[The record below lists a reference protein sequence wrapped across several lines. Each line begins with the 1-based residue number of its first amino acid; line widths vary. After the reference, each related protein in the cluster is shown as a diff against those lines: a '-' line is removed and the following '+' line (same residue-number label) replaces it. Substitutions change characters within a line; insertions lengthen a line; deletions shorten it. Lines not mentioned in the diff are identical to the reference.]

1 MGTTF
6 LNTMAHNSKPQPVI
20 VSGFSSQPLAAEI
33 AAAMGSRVL
42 DVIRKQFNDKEIQT
56 TITESVRAL
65 EVIVIASASGD
76 PNKQE
81 KEARLLMRAANR
93 SGARK
98 VTLVLPYM
106 WYGRSDDSWDERNAP
121 ALVDTIESLRWHC
134 DSVVIA
140 DPHNA
145 ILTREKFLDTGCK
158 VKDCTIVHFAY
169 LAAMQLK
176 SMIASGLLSKETLLF
191 SHADAG
197 STKRIG
203 VSFRACLYNVL
214 GMSRNPHEDDW
225 AQGLKDREKTT
236 GKSKI
241 KGFSMPVE
249 GKDVVIFEDLIS
261 SGGTACDLAELLK
274 KKGARSVI
282 LFATTGLF
290 TTDLRKG
297 QSITSSVERID
308 QSQMDAVFICDTYNH
323 GLTDPKI
330 HEAIERSPI
339 VHIMRTA
346 AYLAAILRA
355 LHVEVLTDTELDEN
369 SVSAIAKGMHP
380 DQLCDDQ
387 QIASPMP
394 LKTGNPLLTVQVG

>member
-1 MGTTF
+1 LSTPTHS
-6 LNTMAHNSKPQPVI
+6 AKPQPVI
-20 VSGFSSQPLAAEI
+20 VSGFSSQPLATEI
-33 AAAMGSRVL
+33 AAALGSRVL
-42 DVIRKQFNDKEIQT
+42 AVARKQFNDKEIQT
-56 TITESVRAL
+56 TIKENVRGQ

-93 SGARK
+93 SGAKK
-98 VTLVLPYM
+98 VTLLLPYM

-121 ALVDTIESLRWHC
+121 ALVDTVESLRSHC
-134 DSVVIA
+134 DSVVVA

-145 ILTREKFLDTGCK
+145 ILTREKFLDNGCK

-169 LAAMQLK
+169 TAAMQLK
-176 SMIASGLLSKETLLF
+176 SLIESGILSKDTLLF

-214 GMSRNPHEDDW
+214 GMTRNPNEDDW
-225 AQGLKDREKTT
+225 AQGLKDREKVS

-241 KGFSMPVE
+241 KGFSMAVE
-249 GKDVVIFEDLIS
+249 GRDVVIFEDLIS

-290 TTDLRKG
+290 TTDPKKG
-297 QSITSSVERID
+297 QSMTWSVERIN
-308 QSQMDAVFICDTYNH
+308 QSQMDAVFIADTYNH
-323 GLTDPKI
+323 SLTDPKI
-330 HEAIERSPI
+330 HEAIEQSPV
-339 VHIMRTA
+339 VHIMKTA
-346 AYLAAILRA
+346 PYLAAILRA
-355 LHVEVLTDTELDEN
+355 LHVEVVEDTDLEEN
-369 SVSAIAKGMHP
+369 SVSAIAKGIHP
-380 DQLCDDQ
+380 EQLCDSP
-387 QIASPMP
+387 QIATPVP
-394 LKTGNPLLTVQVG
+394 LKDGNPLLAVRVG

>member
-1 MGTTF
+1 
-6 LNTMAHNSKPQPVI
+6 LSSPSHSVKPRPVVI
-20 VSGFSSQPLAAEI
+20 SGFSSQPLSEEI
-33 AAAMGSRVL
+33 AAALGSRVL
-42 DVIRKQFNDKEIQT
+42 PVIRKQFNDKEIQT
-56 TITESVRAL
+56 TILENVRAQ

-93 SGARK
+93 SGAKK

-121 ALVDTIESLRWHC
+121 ALVDTVESLRPHC

-145 ILTREKFLDTGCK
+145 ILTREKFLDSGSKT
-158 VKDCTIVHFAY
+158 KDCTIMHFAY
-169 LAAMQLK
+169 PAAIQLK
-176 SMIASGLLSKETLLF
+176 KMIEDGILTRENLLF

-214 GMSRNPHEDDW
+214 GMTRNPNEDDW

-241 KGFSMPVE
+241 KGFSMAVE
-249 GKDVVIFEDLIS
+249 GRDVVIFEDMIAG
-261 SGGTACDLAELLK
+261 GGTACDLAELLK
-274 KKGARSVI
+274 KKGARSAI

-290 TTDLRKG
+290 TSDPKKA
-297 QSITSSVERID
+297 QSIAASVERID
-308 QSQMDAVFICDTYNH
+308 RSLLDAVFITDTYNH
-323 GLTDPKI
+323 SLTDPAI
-330 HEAIERSPI
+330 HQAIERSPI
-339 VHIMRTA
+339 VHTVKTA
-346 AYLAAILRA
+346 HYLAAILRA
-355 LHVEVLTDTELDEN
+355 LHVEAVEDMELDEN
-369 SVSAIAKGMHP
+369 SISAIAKGIHP
-380 DQLCDDQ
+380 EQLEENQC
-387 QIASPMP
+387 IARPTP
-394 LKTGNPLLTVQVG
+394 LKVGNPLLSVKAG

>member
-1 MGTTF
+1 MT
-6 LNTMAHNSKPQPVI
+6 HSVKPQPVI
-20 VSGFSSQPLAAEI
+20 ISGFSSQPLATEI
-33 AAAMGSRVL
+33 AAALGSRVL
-42 DVIRKQFNDKEIQT
+42 AVTRKQFNDKEIQT
-56 TITESVRAL
+56 TIKENVRGQ

-93 SGARK
+93 SGAKK
-98 VTLVLPYM
+98 VTLLLPYM

-121 ALVDTIESLRWHC
+121 ALVDTVESLRSHC
-134 DSVVIA
+134 DSVVVA

-169 LAAMQLK
+169 PAAMQLK
-176 SMIASGLLSKETLLF
+176 SLIESGILSKETLLF

-214 GMSRNPHEDDW
+214 GMTRNPNEDDW
-225 AQGLKDREKTT
+225 AQGLKDREKVS

-241 KGFSMPVE
+241 KGFSMAVE
-249 GKDVVIFEDLIS
+249 GRDVVIFEDLIS

-290 TTDLRKG
+290 TTDPKKG
-297 QSITSSVERID
+297 QSMTWSVERIN
-308 QSQMDAVFICDTYNH
+308 QSQMDAVFIADTYNH
-323 GLTDPKI
+323 SLTDPKI
-330 HEAIERSPI
+330 HEAIEQSPI
-339 VHIMRTA
+339 VHVMKTA
-346 AYLAAILRA
+346 PYLAAILRA
-355 LHVEVLTDTELDEN
+355 LHVEVVEDTDLEEN
-369 SVSAIAKGMHP
+369 SVSAIAKGIHP
-380 DQLCDDQ
+380 EQLCDCP
-387 QIASPMP
+387 QIATPVP
-394 LKTGNPLLTVQVG
+394 LKEGNPLLTVKVG

>member
-1 MGTTF
+1 M
-6 LNTMAHNSKPQPVI
+6 NSSSRSTKPQAVVI
-20 VSGFSSQPLAAEI
+20 SGFSSQQLSDEI
-33 AAAMGSRVL
+33 AVALGSRVL
-42 DVIRKQFNDKEIQT
+42 SVARKQFDDKEVQA
-56 TITESVRAL
+56 TILENVRGQ

-121 ALVDTIESLRWHC
+121 ALVDTVESLRAHC

-145 ILTREKFLDTGCK
+145 ILTREKFLDTGSR

-169 LAAMQLK
+169 PAAIQLK
-176 SMIASGLLSKETLLF
+176 SLIENGTIGSETLLF

-214 GMSRNPHEDDW
+214 GMKRNPNEDDW

-236 GKSKI
+236 GHSKI
-241 KGFSMPVE
+241 KGFSTPVN
-249 GKDVVIFEDLIS
+249 GRDVVIFEDLIS
-261 SGGTACDLAELLK
+261 SGGTACDLAQLLK
-274 KKGARSVI
+274 EIGARSVI

-290 TTDLRKG
+290 TTDARKG
-297 QSITSSVERID
+297 QSITASVERINR
-308 QSQMDAVFICDTYNH
+308 SRLDAVFLADTYNH
-323 GLTDPKI
+323 SLTDPQI
-330 HEAIERSPI
+330 HQAIERSP
-339 VHIMRTA
+339 VLHTMKTA
-346 AYLAAILRA
+346 PYLAAILRA
-355 LHVEVLTDTELDEN
+355 LHLEVEEHTGIDEN
-369 SVSAIAKGMHP
+369 SVSALARGIHR
-380 DQLCDDQ
+380 DQLSQDAK
-387 QIASPMP
+387 IAHPVA
-394 LKTGNPLLTVQVG
+394 LKSSNPLLAARVG